1 MGDFKAIK
9 ILIQVG
15 EASWLL
21 NRHSSDMKLRLTAQY
36 WFLLGVFTCA
46 SGGSAI
52 VSSSATAYLM
62 SHPYPAHSFC
72 DRWLL
77 PILLLALVLG
87 ILAITAWLLYLFV
100 QKQNADQEKFRH
112 IFAGAAIGIGL
123 DSLDGTIV
131 ESNPALQAM
140 LGYTREELAQM
151 RFAEFTHPDDLA
163 VDTELFR
170 EMIAGTRDS
179 YQIEKRHIRKD
190 GEPVWVRLTNS
201 LVRNPNGDPQYT
213 IAVVEDIT
221 QLKQAQER
229 VNLYGDIVQ
238 RMQMGILVWQL
249 QDLND
254 PTSFK
259 LIECNP
265 AACEILQV
273 TADRQALLGQGM
285 ATLFPEFLETAFPKL
300 YAEVIRSGQVRDLG
314 EICFGDRPIPY
325 RICASKAFPL
335 SNQCVGLIFED
346 ITERK
351 QAEAALQQSE
361 ARFRVV
367 AETASCAFLIYQGN
381 HLRYVNPATE
391 QMTGYSYEELVQMPF
406 WELAHPD
413 YRDLVQTRGLARQRG
428 EVVPRRYEIKIVTK
442 SGEERWVD
450 VTGGS
455 VCLDGQ
461 PAALATAYDITE
473 RKRAEAQLQLAANRD
488 RLMAEIALRI
498 RSSLN
503 LEEILNTTVAEV
515 RQFLKADRV
524 FVAYLDPEGGCRT
537 VAESAEPQ
545 WKSMLGWEVNGQSAA
560 IIRELFTSDAVLAV
574 DDIREIAQ
582 TPFLQEHYQRCQV
595 QAGMGVPIV
604 LNGDLFGVLIVNQC
618 SAPRQ
623 WQPFEVELLQRLGT
637 QVEIAIQ
644 QGQLYQQLRAMA
656 NNLECQVEERTLE
669 LQQRMQELQSLNQV
683 KDVLLHAVTHD
694 LRTPVQGILMVL
706 NHLRGKGDEMV
717 SVPRS
722 MLDRMIESSDRQL
735 ALLNSLMENHTDTQT
750 PLLCTFQSVCLHH
763 LVGRILV
770 GLNGKLTKNHATVV
784 NQIPTTLS
792 PVTVDPIKL
801 QQVFEQLLANAMQ
814 HNPPGR
820 TITLNAIEI
829 SPASLEA
836 DDLLK
841 SHKSN
846 FLYCTVADDGEGL
859 RPDQCDR
866 LFQLY
871 IRGLDNRHLTGIG
884 LGLHRCQQIITAHG
898 GQMGVISQPGQ
909 GSQFWFTLPVAN

>member
-1 MGDFKAIK
+1 
-9 ILIQVG
+9 
-15 EASWLL
+15 
-21 NRHSSDMKLRLTAQY
+21 MKLRLTAQY
-36 WFLLGVFTCA
+36 WLTLGAIACVC
-46 SGGSAI
+46 GGSAI
-52 VSSSATAYLM
+52 ISSGATVYLITH
-62 SHPYPAHSFC
+62 SHLTHSPY

-77 PILLLALVLG
+77 PTLLLALVLG
-87 ILAITAWLLYLFV
+87 SLAVAAWLLHVFIL
-100 QKQNADQEKFRH
+100 KRELAEEKFRH
-112 IFAGAAIGIGL
+112 IFAEAAIGIGL

-131 ESNPALQAM
+131 ESNPALQTM

-163 VDTELFR
+163 VDTELFS
-170 EMIAGTRDS
+170 EMIAGNRDS
-179 YQIEKRHIRKD
+179 YQIDKRHIRKD
-190 GEPVWVRLTNS
+190 GELCWVRLTNS
-201 LVRNPNGDPQYT
+201 LVRNSNGDPKYT
-213 IAVVEDIT
+213 IAVAEDIT
-221 QLKQAQER
+221 QLKQAQES
-229 VNLYGDIVQ
+229 VTLYGDIVQ
-238 RMQMGILVWQL
+238 RMQLGILVWQL
-249 QDLND
+249 QNLDDL
-254 PTSFK
+254 TSFR

-273 TADRQALLGQGM
+273 TAERQALIGQNM
-285 ATLFPEFLETAFPKL
+285 ATVFPELLETAFPKL

-314 EICFGDRPIPY
+314 EMCFGDRPIPSC
-325 RICASKAFPL
+325 ICASKAFPL
-335 SNQCVGLIFED
+335 PNQCVGLILED

-391 QMTGYSYEELVQMPF
+391 QITGYSYEELVKMPF

-413 YRDLVQTRGLARQRG
+413 YRDLVRQRGLARQRG
-428 EVVPRRYEIKIVTK
+428 ESVPRRYEIKIVTK
-442 SGEERWVD
+442 NGEERWVD
-450 VTGGS
+450 VTGGAAH
-455 VCLDGQ
+455 LNGQ

-473 RKRAEAQLQLAANRD
+473 RKQAEAQVQLAANRD

-537 VAESAEPQ
+537 VAESADPQ
-545 WKSMLGWEVNGQSAA
+545 WKSMLGWEVDGRSAT

-574 DDIREIAQ
+574 NDIREIAQ

-595 QAGMGVPIV
+595 QAGMGVPIM

-618 SAPRQ
+618 SATRQ

-656 NNLECQVEERTLE
+656 TNLECQVEERTVE

-694 LRTPVQGILMVL
+694 LRTPIQGMLMVL
-706 NHLRGKGDEMV
+706 NHLRCKGEEMV

-722 MLDRMIESSDRQL
+722 MLDRIIESSDRQL
-735 ALLNSLMENHTDTQT
+735 TLLNSLMENHTDTKPSLPCSYQ
-750 PLLCTFQSVCLHH
+750 PVYLHH
-763 LVGRILV
+763 LVENAVAALGY
-770 GLNGKLTKNHATVV
+770 KLTKNRSTVI
-784 NQIPTTLS
+784 NQISTALP
-792 PVTVDPIKL
+792 PVTADPIKL
-801 QQVFEQLLANAMQ
+801 QQVFEQLLLNAMQ

-820 TITLNAIEI
+820 TMTLNAIEI
-829 SPASLEA
+829 NPAQ
-836 DDLLK
+836 DT
-841 SHKSN
+841 SHLCSRHN
-846 FLYCTVADDGEGL
+846 TPFLYCTVEDDGDGL
-859 RPDQCDR
+859 RPDQRDR

-871 IRGLDNRHLTGIG
+871 VRGLDNRHLTGIG
-884 LGLHRCQQIITAHG
+884 LGLHRCQQIISAHG
-898 GQMGVISQPGQ
+898 GKIGVHSQPGC
-909 GSQFWFTLPVAN
+909 GSQFWFTLPLSHLPLDRP